1 MATTIRFEPE
11 IENRLNHLADATGR
25 TKTFYLKEM
34 VSRTLDELE
43 DYYLAAESKAM
54 MAGEH
59 EEVFDIDQVRAEL
72 GLDR

>member
-1 MATTIRFEPE
+1 MTIRFEPE
-11 IENRLNHLADATGR
+11 VENRLNHSADATGR

-43 DYYLAAESKAM
+43 GYYLSAESKAM
-54 MAGEH
+54 ITSQH
-59 EEVFDIDQVRAEL
+59 EVLFDADQVRAEL

>member
-1 MATTIRFEPE
+1 
-11 IENRLNHLADATGR
+11 LADATGR

-54 MAGEH
+54 MAGQY

>member
-11 IENRLNHLADATGR
+11 IENRLNLLADATGL

-34 VSRTLDELE
+34 VSRTLEELE

-54 MAGEH
+54 ITSQH
-59 EEVFDIDQVRAEL
+59 DEVCDVDQVRAEL